1 MNNISDVIEEFIM
14 DTIGQESAVNLS
26 RNELALFFN
35 CAPSQINYVLSTRF
49 TVQRGYFVESKRGGG
64 GYIKVVKLIPSENY
78 ISNLILHHVGSNID
92 YNSALQIL
100 DNLLEND
107 FINQTSFCIIK
118 SAISPKALSGP
129 VKNENFLRANVLK
142 NVLVEIAKGQ
152 NGRKLWFVTSVKKM

>member
-26 RNELALFFN
+26 RNELAQFFN

-64 GYIKVVKLIPSENY
+64 GYIKVVKLVPSENY
-78 ISNLILHHVGSNID
+78 FSSLVSNHIKNSID

-100 DNLLEND
+100 NNLLENN

-129 VKNENFLRANVLK
+129 IKNENFLRANVLK
-142 NVLVEIAKGQ
+142 NVIVEIAKGQ
-152 NGRKLWFVTSVKKM
+152 DGR